1 MRKYFAGVTQFLSW
15 PFTFL
20 IFYIFFDLKIN
31 GRENLKKVNSPF
43 IIISNHISFYDS
55 FVFRLILEP
64 FTTKLPLRFM
74 GVRKFDRF
82 YLNILAHLGI
92 VDIVYALF
100 GVFVVEP
107 GKGMD
112 KNLEEATRIIKNG
125 GNVVIYPEGSIVNGG
140 KIDEFKFGAAV
151 LARETGAPVLPIS
164 LRLGKKKFFNTEFI
178 INVGDAIVVDGDI
191 LPEKITTDFRE
202 RILQLYQLA

>member
-20 IFYIFFDLKIN
+20 VFYIFFNLKIN
-31 GRENLKKVNSPF
+31 GRENLQKLKPPF

-55 FVFRLILEP
+55 FVFRLILDP

-82 YLNILAHLGI
+82 YLNILAQLGI

-112 KNLEEATRIIKNG
+112 KNLEEARRIIKSG

-140 KIDEFKFGAAV
+140 KIDEFKLGAAV
-151 LARETGAPVLPIS
+151 LARETSAPVLPIS
-164 LRLGKKKFFNTEFI
+164 LRLGKKKFFNTEFV
-178 INVGDAIVVDGDI
+178 INIGESI
-191 LPEKITTDFRE
+191 KINNNIPPIEITNDFLE
-202 RILQLYQLA
+202 RILY